1 MTHASEKRDSK
12 TIGTVPHDQNEKYC
26 LRAGKRTKVAIIY
39 INEKDP
45 AYPRPAL
52 GNIIRARAERQTR
65 YQSSTDKTRRIARIA
80 CDTIDWITV
89 RLVSQECRVQGATEP
104 VPFNEGATK

>member
-39 INEKDP
+39 INK
-45 AYPRPAL
+45 
-52 GNIIRARAERQTR
+52 
-65 YQSSTDKTRRIARIA
+65 RILPTQGLRWEILYVLELN
-80 CDTIDWITV
+80 V
-89 RLVSQECRVQGATEP
+89 RLDIKAVQIRLAG
-104 VPFNEGATK
+104 